1 VFTLSEP
8 AKVTIKIRK
17 KHKLVKTFHV
27 SGKQGSNS
35 FRLTHRGLKKGVKYT
50 ALVTAVDAAGNS
62 SRVKSVIVR
71 V

>member
-8 AKVTIKIRK
+8 AKVTIRIRK
-17 KHKLVKTFHV
+17 GHKVVRTFHV
-27 SGKQGSNS
+27 SGKQGTNR
-35 FRLTHRGLKKGVKYT
+35 FRLTHRGLKKGVKYK

-62 SRVKSVIVR
+62 SRVKSVTVK